1 MVYKVVLL
9 RHAESLWNLENEF
22 TGWTDVPLT
31 HRGLEKAEMTADLL
45 YQKGYKFDV
54 AHTSLLQRAI
64 KTLWIVLEANDLMWI
79 PVHRTWQLNER
90 HYGALQGLN
99 KSETVAKYGEEQVFQ
114 WRRGFDVIPP
124 PLKKSDPRHPN
135 KEAKYKNLDPKIL
148 PTAESLKCCIKR
160 ALPYWKKKI
169 SPDIKAGKKVLVVAH
184 GNSLRGIVK
193 YLDNLSEKEIVDL
206 NIPTGIP
213 LVYELDEKTLK
224 PKKHYYLGDN
234 DEIEAAIKAV
244 KNQIKK

>member
-1 MVYKVVLL
+1 MVYKIVLL

-64 KTLWIVLEANDLMWI
+64 KTLWIVLEELDLMWI
-79 PVHRTWQLNER
+79 PVYRTWQLNER
-90 HYGALQGLN
+90 SYGALQGLN
-99 KSETVAKYGEEQVFQ
+99 KAETMTKYGEEQVFK
-114 WRRGFDVIPP
+114 WRRGFDIVPP
-124 PLKKSDPRHPN
+124 PLKKSDPRHPS
-135 KEAKYKNLDPKIL
+135 KEEKYNNLDPKSL
-148 PTAESLKCCIKR
+148 PNSESLKCTINR
-160 ALPYWKKKI
+160 TLPYWKKVI
-169 SPDIKAGKKVLVVAH
+169 VPDIKAGKKVLVVAH

-193 YLDNLSEKEIVDL
+193 YLDNLSEKEVTEL

-213 LVYELDEKTLK
+213 LVYELDKNLK
-224 PKKHYYLGDN
+224 PKKHYYLGNN

-244 KNQIKK
+244 KNQTRS